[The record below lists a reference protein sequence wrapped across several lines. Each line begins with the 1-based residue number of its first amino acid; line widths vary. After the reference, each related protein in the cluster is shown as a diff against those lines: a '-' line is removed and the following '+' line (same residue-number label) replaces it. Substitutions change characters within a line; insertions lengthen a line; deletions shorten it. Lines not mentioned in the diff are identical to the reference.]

1 LDNDKKDCLFLF
13 ILSNAWLRMALI
25 SSFSLFLIKNSSRV
39 LIFLREREGFEEL
52 NITGTLEEE
61 FEDRGWGGAGEE
73 DGSDFFKL
81 VIFKELSI

>member
-1 LDNDKKDCLFLF
+1 
-13 ILSNAWLRMALI
+13 MALI

-61 FEDRGWGGAGEE
+61 FEDRG
-73 DGSDFFKL
+73 
-81 VIFKELSI
+81 